1 MKSQYRLITRPHI
14 TEKVLLLKEDGNKV
28 VFKIR
33 KDTNKIELKNAIE
46 SIFNVTVEAINTLTV
61 KGKKKRLGRYE
72 GRKSDWKKAIVT
84 LKEGDTI
91 EYFEG
96 A

>member
-1 MKSQYRLITRPHI
+1 MKSQYNMITRPYI
-14 TEKVLLLKEDGNKV
+14 TEKVLLLKEEGNKV
-28 VFKIR
+28 VFRIR
-33 KDTNKIELKNAIE
+33 KDTNKIELKNAVE
-46 SIFNVTVEAINTLTV
+46 SMFNVTVESVNTLNM
-61 KGKKKRLGRYE
+61 KGKKKRLGRHE
-72 GRKSDWKKAIVT
+72 GRRSDWKKAIVT

>member
-1 MKSQYRLITRPHI
+1 MKNQFNLISKPYI
-14 TEKVLLLKEDGNKV
+14 TEKVLLMKEEGNKV
-28 VFKIR
+28 VFRIR
-33 KDTNKIELKNAIE
+33 QDTNKIELKNAIE
-46 SIFNVTVEAINTLTV
+46 SIFNVTVEGINTLNV
-61 KGKKKRLGRYE
+61 KGKKKRLGRHE
-72 GRKSDWKKAIVT
+72 GRRSDWKKAIVT

>member
-1 MKSQYRLITRPHI
+1 MKSQYRLIIRPHI

>member
-1 MKSQYRLITRPHI
+1 MKSQFSLISKPYI

-28 VFKIR
+28 VFQIR
-33 KDTNKIELKNAIE
+33 KDTNKIELKNAVE
-46 SIFNVTVEAINTLTV
+46 SIFNVKVENINTLNV
-61 KGKKKRLGRYE
+61 KGKKKRLGKHE
-72 GRKSDWKKAIVT
+72 GKRADWKKAIVT

>member
-1 MKSQYRLITRPHI
+1 MKSQFNLISRPYI
-14 TEKVLLLKEDGNKV
+14 TEKVLLMKEEGNKV

-46 SIFNVTVEAINTLTV
+46 SIFNVTVQNINTLVV
-61 KGKKKRLGRYE
+61 KGKKKRLGRHE
-72 GRKSDWKKAIVT
+72 GKRSDWKKAIVT

>member
-1 MKSQYRLITRPHI
+1 MKSQFSLISRPYI
-14 TEKVLLLKEDGNKV
+14 TEKVLLMKEEGNKV
-28 VFKIR
+28 VFRIR

-46 SIFNVTVEAINTLTV
+46 SIFNVTVEEINTLVV
-61 KGKKKRLGRYE
+61 KGKKKRLGRHE
-72 GRKSDWKKAIVT
+72 GRRSDWKKAIVT

>member
-1 MKSQYRLITRPHI
+1 MKSQFDIITKPYI
-14 TEKVLLLKEDGNKV
+14 TEKVVLLREEDNKV
-28 VFKIR
+28 VFEIR
-33 KDTNKIELKNAIE
+33 KDANKIELKRAIE
-46 SIFNVTVEAINTLTV
+46 SIFNVTVENINTLNV
-61 KGKKKRLGRYE
+61 KGKKKRLGRSE
-72 GRKSDWKKAIVT
+72 GKRPDWKKAIVT

>member
-1 MKSQYRLITRPHI
+1 MKNQFGFISKPYI
-14 TEKVLLLKEDGNKV
+14 TEKVLLLNEEENKV
-28 VFKIR
+28 VFKID
-33 KDTNKIELKNAIE
+33 KTVNKIELKRAIE
-46 SIFNVTVEAINTLTV
+46 SIFNVTVEAINTMTV
-61 KGKKKRLGRYE
+61 RGKKKRLGRWE
-72 GRKSDWKKAIVT
+72 GRRSDWKKAIVT

>member
-1 MKSQYRLITRPHI
+1 MKSKFRFITKPYI
-14 TEKVLLLKEDGNKV
+14 TEKVLMLYEEENKA

-33 KDTNKIELKNAIE
+33 KSVNKIELKNAIE
-46 SIFNVTVEAINTLTV
+46 SIFNVTVKSVNTLNMT
-61 KGKKKRLGRYE
+61 GKKKRLGKWE
-72 GRKSDWKKAIVT
+72 GRRNDWKKAVVT

>member
-1 MKSQYRLITRPHI
+1 MKSEYRLITRPYI

>member
-1 MKSQYRLITRPHI
+1 MKSQFNLISRPYI
-14 TEKVLLLKEDGNKV
+14 TEKVLFMKEEGNKV
-28 VFKIR
+28 VFKIH

-46 SIFNVTVEAINTLTV
+46 SIFNVTVENINTLTV
-61 KGKKKRLGRYE
+61 KGKKKRLGRHE
-72 GRKSDWKKAIVT
+72 GRRSDWKKAIVT

>member
-1 MKSQYRLITRPHI
+1 MKSQFSLISKPYI
-14 TEKVLLLKEDGNKV
+14 TEKVLLLKEEGNKV
-28 VFKIR
+28 VFQIR
-33 KDTNKIELKNAIE
+33 KDTNKIELKNAVE
-46 SIFNVTVEAINTLTV
+46 SIFNVKVENINTLNV
-61 KGKKKRLGRYE
+61 KGKKKRLGRHE
-72 GRKSDWKKAIVT
+72 GKRADWKKAIVT

>member
-1 MKSQYRLITRPHI
+1 MKNKFGFITNPDM
-14 TEKVLLLKEDGNKV
+14 TEKALLLNEEANKV
-28 VFKIR
+28 VFRIDR
-33 KDTNKIELKNAIE
+33 SINKIELKKAIE
-46 SIFNVTVEAINTLTV
+46 TIFNVTVETINTLNV
-61 KGKKKRLGRYE
+61 HGKKKRLGRWE
-72 GRKSDWKKAIVT
+72 GRRSDWKKAIVT

>member
-1 MKSQYRLITRPHI
+1 MKSQYRFIKIPHI
-14 TEKVLLLKEDGNKV
+14 TEKVLLMKEEGNKV

-46 SIFNVTVEAINTLTV
+46 SIFNVTVEAVNTLTV
-61 KGKKKRLGRYE
+61 KGKKKRVGRYE
-72 GRKSDWKKAIVT
+72 GRRSDWKKAIVT

>member
-1 MKSQYRLITRPHI
+1 MKSQYNLITRPHI
-14 TEKVLLLKEDGNKV
+14 TEKVLLLKEEGNKV
-28 VFKIR
+28 VFRIR

-46 SIFNVTVEAINTLTV
+46 SIFNVTVEAINTMTV

-72 GRKSDWKKAIVT
+72 GKRNDWKKAIVT

>member
-1 MKSQYRLITRPHI
+1 MKSQFNLISKPYI

-28 VFKIR
+28 VFEIR
-33 KDTNKIELKNAIE
+33 KDTNKIELKNAVE
-46 SIFNVTVEAINTLTV
+46 SIFNVTVKNINTLNV
-61 KGKKKRLGRYE
+61 KGKKKRLGKYE
-72 GRKSDWKKAIVT
+72 GKRADWKKAIVT

>member
-1 MKSQYRLITRPHI
+1 MKSHFNFIVNPYI
-14 TEKVLLLKEDGNKV
+14 TEKVLFLYEEHNKV
-28 VFKIR
+28 VFKVE
-33 KDTNKIELKNAIE
+33 KTVNKIELKNAVE
-46 SIFNVTVEAINTLTV
+46 SLFNVTVEKVNTISV
-61 KGKKKRLGRYE
+61 KGKKKRLGRWE
-72 GRKSDWKKAIVT
+72 GIRPDWKKAVIT

>member
-1 MKSQYRLITRPHI
+1 MRSQFNLIRKPHI
-14 TEKVLLLKEDGNKV
+14 TEKVLLLKEGGNKV
-28 VFKIR
+28 VFRI
-33 KDTNKIELKNAIE
+33 DVNTNKIELKRAIE
-46 SIFNVTVEAINTLTV
+46 SIFKVTVEKIATINV
-61 KGKKKRLGRYE
+61 KGKKKRQGRWE
-72 GRKSDWKKAIVT
+72 GKRADWKKAVVT

>member
-1 MKSQYRLITRPHI
+1 MKSQYNLINRPHI
-14 TEKVLLLKEDGNKV
+14 TEKVLLLKEEGNKV
-28 VFKIR
+28 VFRIR

-46 SIFNVTVEAINTLTV
+46 SMFNVTVEAINTLNV
-61 KGKKKRLGRYE
+61 KGKKKRLGRHE

>member
-1 MKSQYRLITRPHI
+1 MKSQFNLLTTPYI
-14 TEKVLLLKEDGNKV
+14 TEKVLLLKEEGNKV

-33 KDTNKIELKNAIE
+33 KDTNKIELKSAIE
-46 SIFNVTVEAINTLTV
+46 SIFNVKVETINTLNV
-61 KGKKKRLGRYE
+61 KGKKKRLGKYE
-72 GRKSDWKKAIVT
+72 GKRADWKKAIVT

>member
-1 MKSQYRLITRPHI
+1 MKNQFGFISKPYI
-14 TEKVLLLKEDGNKV
+14 TEKVLSLNEEQNKV
-28 VFKIR
+28 VFKIDR
-33 KDTNKIELKNAIE
+33 TINKIELKKAIE
-46 SIFNVTVEAINTLTV
+46 SIFNVTVEAVNTLNV
-61 KGKKKRLGRYE
+61 RGKKKRLGKWE
-72 GRKSDWKKAIVT
+72 GRRADWKKAVVT

>member
-1 MKSQYRLITRPHI
+1 MKNQFGFISNPYI
-14 TEKVLLLKEDGNKV
+14 TEKVLLLNEEHNKV
-28 VFKIR
+28 VFKI
-33 KDTNKIELKNAIE
+33 DPTVNKIELKKAIE
-46 SIFNVTVEAINTLTV
+46 SIFNVTVEAINTLNV
-61 KGKKKRLGRYE
+61 RGKKKRLGRWE
-72 GRKSDWKKAIVT
+72 GRRADWKKAIVT

>member
-1 MKSQYRLITRPHI
+1 MKNQFGFISKPYI
-14 TEKVLLLKEDGNKV
+14 TEKVLLMNEEQNKV
-28 VFKIR
+28 VFKID
-33 KDTNKIELKNAIE
+33 KTVNKIELKKAIE
-46 SIFNVTVEAINTLTV
+46 SIFNVTVEAINTLNIR
-61 KGKKKRLGRYE
+61 GKKKRLGKWE
-72 GRKSDWKKAIVT
+72 GRRADWKKAIVT

>member
-1 MKSQYRLITRPHI
+1 MKNQFRLIKRPHI
-14 TEKVLLLKEDGNKV
+14 TEKVLLLKEENNKV
-28 VFKIR
+28 VFRIR
-33 KDTNKIELKNAIE
+33 RDTNKIELKNAIE
-46 SIFNVTVEAINTLTV
+46 SMFNVTVEAINTLIV
-61 KGKKKRLGRYE
+61 KGKKKRLGRHE
-72 GRKSDWKKAIVT
+72 GKKSDWKKAIVT

>member
-1 MKSQYRLITRPHI
+1 MTSKFRYITKPYI
-14 TEKVLLLKEDGNKV
+14 TEKVLMLYEEENKA
-28 VFKIR
+28 VFRVR
-33 KDTNKIELKNAIE
+33 KTVNKIELKNAIE
-46 SIFNVTVEAINTLTV
+46 SIFNVTVMSVNTLNMT
-61 KGKKKRLGRYE
+61 GKKKRLGKWE
-72 GRKSDWKKAIVT
+72 GRRNDWKKAVVT

>member
-1 MKSQYRLITRPHI
+1 MKSQFKMIQKPYI
-14 TEKVLLLKEDGNKV
+14 TEKVVTLKEESNKV
-28 VFKIR
+28 VFKVS
-33 KDTNKIELKNAIE
+33 KKTNKVELKNAIE
-46 SIFNVTVEAINTLTV
+46 SIFKVTVQKIAT
-61 KGKKKRLGRYE
+61 
-72 GRKSDWKKAIVT
+72 VT